1 MDFGWGKA
9 IRVSSV
15 SRAVKNQIFFMDSP
29 TGNGMDVLVTLDE
42 KDMEIFRSDKVILE
56 YASPVVK
63 M

>member
-1 MDFGWGKA
+1 MGGKA
-9 IRVSSV
+9 IKVSSV
-15 SRAVKNQIFFMDSP
+15 SRGVTNQIFFMDSP